1 MRMLLKILSQHTPV
15 RTAFHHPGSNRIQ
28 INLSIIMIGF
38 RHLQIYQPLSDSS
51 LFYVYSLMDKFR
63 LDRGCKELKKSS
75 SSISE
80 IGKQRFTVKN
90 NGQKEGEDVAHRIND
105 EHPIHFTL

>member
-1 MRMLLKILSQHTPV
+1 MPKPGYALACRRDCIQLVCVNSERTNRFWRLAMRMLLKKLSQHTPV

-63 LDRGCKELKKSS
+63 LDQGLQGIKKKLL
-75 SSISE
+75 IY
-80 IGKQRFTVKN
+80 F
-90 NGQKEGEDVAHRIND
+90 
-105 EHPIHFTL
+105 

>member
-1 MRMLLKILSQHTPV
+1 
-15 RTAFHHPGSNRIQ
+15 
-28 INLSIIMIGF
+28 
-38 RHLQIYQPLSDSS
+38 
-51 LFYVYSLMDKFR
+51 MDKFR